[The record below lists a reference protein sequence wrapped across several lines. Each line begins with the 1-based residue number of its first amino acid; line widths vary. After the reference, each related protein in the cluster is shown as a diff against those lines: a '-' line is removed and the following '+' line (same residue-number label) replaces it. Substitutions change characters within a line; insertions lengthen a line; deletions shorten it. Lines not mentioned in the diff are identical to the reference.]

1 MGRFH
6 VKTTQA
12 HQCKIGPF
20 EYDEAVECI
29 KKYALALTNLGL
41 NGRFVISP
49 RPHPVVSYENGRRIH
64 YQIILTDKHPDEP
77 KPEGLTTLNIM
88 AAESAGYTKP
98 RVTYYEA
105 FGQRMTL
112 GKWAV
117 AAGVSRP
124 TLKSRIDAGLTME
137 EAITQLVTKRAG
149 A

>member
-1 MGRFH
+1 M
-6 VKTTQA
+6 KTARA
-12 HQCKIGPF
+12 HQHKIGPF

-29 KKYALALTNLGL
+29 EKYALALTNLGL
-41 NGRFVISP
+41 SKRFTVSP
-49 RPHPVVSYENGRRIH
+49 RPHPVVGYENGRRTH
-64 YQIILTDKHPDEP
+64 YQVILTDKRPDDP
-77 KPEGLTTLNIM
+77 KPEGLTALRIE
-88 AAESAGYTKP
+88 AAESAGYAKP

-137 EAITQLVTKRAG
+137 EAITQAVTKKTAC
-149 A
+149 